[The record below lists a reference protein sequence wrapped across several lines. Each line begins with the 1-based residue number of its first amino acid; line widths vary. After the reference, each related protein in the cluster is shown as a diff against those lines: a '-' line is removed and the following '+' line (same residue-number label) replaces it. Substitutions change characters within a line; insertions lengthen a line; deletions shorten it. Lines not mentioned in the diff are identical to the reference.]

1 MPAYPASVIA
11 NWTLCTGRIYAGPV
25 DPSSIVNRSGVA
37 TVEDFVPTGGTEL
50 TGYAPGGTTTVVSL
64 TSLQRFQAFLHGVV
78 AESPD
83 PPVSGPYRT
92 DSPSYV
98 VVKQPLNA
106 NRANNEDIIA
116 VYFGGQGT
124 GTNVTSIAGPWAF
137 LETGSSHQIG
147 LRVYTGLSPTTIATW
162 SGIDERVH
170 DGTGSVDSWIC
181 AAIWWDGAG
190 AWRVRVVADF
200 DDGLG
205 QVVLIDDDTPTG
217 GTYEAD
223 DPRSITYVR
232 AQGPQVF
239 MSYCFGQGPVEDMLD
254 AMEASIYEVETL
266 LPPPDPIPPD
276 PPRWTPGILLRYPA
290 MWLFEVT
297 VGGREF
303 FFAERPVVA
312 VDERGRSRVYQE
324 GLGSI
329 VAGWASEG
337 TPERSIG
344 IELDAASDWSALVAP
359 GRSLERSPGRLLRW
373 IEGALYETARVFL
386 EGSCEGLQHGDELEP
401 LSFGL
406 TRASPPDSSPIPP
419 ARAAVDASTWPVRSG
434 WSTAAS
440 ALGAGYPLVIGQPGS
455 ATVPASPAPL
465 VETDHASL
473 TTDRALVCGGR
484 VDAAT
489 VTVFDVTDAGAWES
503 QSLAVATTTDLAG
516 RTVSYVEVGG
526 EFAVATDST
535 RRYEVAWT
543 GGAGLLDPTTGRA
556 LRGAGDVL
564 AWLFRTFT
572 RTPFDDAAF
581 AASRSALNAYL
592 VDTFVDQP
600 ISALELANSIAA
612 MLPVDLRQGPN
623 GVYYGLRR
631 LEVRAEEAV
640 ASLSADRRE
649 IERDGPVEVRSGDLV
664 NEVAV
669 AYAPQGSGST
679 YTRRVIVTGQDRA
692 DELDTQVRSADDA
705 RVLVTYRATLS
716 QREHGLHAIEIELPH
731 VHDDATARQ
740 VALDAITAQAFPRRG
755 VRYRGGAELE
765 AIQPDDVVLLTDSA
779 LGLADAPALVL
790 DVVVGGPDLALDLL
804 LYDDPVLS

>member
-11 NWTLCTGRIYAGPV
+11 NYTLYTGRIYAGPV
-25 DPSSIVNRSGVA
+25 STSSIVNRSGIGD
-37 TVEDFVPTGGTEL
+37 VEDLLGVGITDL
-50 TGYAPGGTTTVVSL
+50 TGYAPDGTTTVAEMAASDNY
-64 TSLQRFQAFLHGVV
+64 SAWLHGET
-78 AESPD
+78 ATFPPD
-83 PPVSGPYRT
+83 TVPVDGPYFNNT
-92 DSPSYV
+92 PSYI

-106 NRANNEDIIA
+106 IRAN
-116 VYFGGQGT
+116 GQDLALIDHRGRGT
-124 GTNVTSIAGPWAF
+124 GPSFVLQSPTPFIQFETTAGDAANLRVWNGATTTSIAT
-137 LETGSSHQIG
+137 LSLDS
-147 LRVYTGLSPTTIATW
+147 RVRL
-162 SGIDERVH
+162 
-170 DGTGSVDSWIC
+170 GTGSVDSWI
-181 AAIWWDGAG
+181 AAGIWWDGAG
-190 AWRVRVVADF
+190 NWRVIIEADF
-200 DDGLG
+200 DDGVG
-205 QVVLIDDDTPTG
+205 RQVLVDDNTITG
-217 GTYEAD
+217 GTFDGANLT
-223 DPRSITYVR
+223 RVR
-232 AQGPQVF
+232 ALAPQVF
-239 MSYCFGQGPVEDMLD
+239 GSYCFGQGPEEDFIE
-254 AMEASIYEVETL
+254 AMAASIYEVETL

-290 MWLFEVT
+290 MWLLEVT

-359 GRSLERSPGRLLRW
+359 GRSLERSAGRLLRW

-401 LSFGL
+401 LSFAL

-419 ARAAVDASTWPVRSG
+419 ARAAVDSATWPVRSG

-440 ALGAGYPLVIGQPGS
+440 ADGAGYPLVIGQPGS

-484 VDAAT
+484 VDAAM

-503 QSLAVATTTDLAG
+503 LLLAVATTTDLAG

-526 EFAVATDST
+526 EFTVPTDST

-543 GGAGLLDPTTGRA
+543 GGAGLLDPTTGRP
-556 LRGAGDVL
+556 LHGAGDVL

-572 RTPFDDAAF
+572 RTPFDDVAF

-592 VDTFVDQP
+592 VDTFVDQS
-600 ISALELANSIAA
+600 ISAVELANSIAA

-669 AYAPQGSGST
+669 AYAPQGSGSM

-692 DELDTQVRSADDA
+692 DELDAQVRSADDA

-779 LGLADAPALVL
+779 LLLDQAPALVL
-790 DVVVGGPDLALDLL
+790 DVAVGGPDLALDLL
-804 LYDDPVLS
+804 LYDDPVLG